1 MFDTKVF
8 NVYFLLLYVLLSFS
22 LVIIQEK
29 FQLKF

>member
-1 MFDTKVF
+1 MFDTKSL
-8 NVYFLLLYVLLSFS
+8 NVSFLLLYVLLSFS